1 MKTRVYISEDT
12 NPYHNLA
19 VEEYLLHL
27 AEENECI
34 LYLWQNRRTVVIGR
48 NQNAL
53 KECKAHLLES
63 EGGFLARRLSG
74 GGCVYHDLGNLNFT
88 FIAKEHDYSIDR
100 QLSVIIK
107 ALETYG
113 LNCEKTGRNDICI
126 DEKKFS
132 GNAFYKHMNRCY
144 HHGTILVDVD
154 LNEMSRYLNVSA
166 EKLKAHSISSVKSR
180 IVNLKSL
187 NDKICISG
195 LQSALIQAFC
205 EIYAQH
211 RDILPEELDSS
222 QISQLT
228 EKYASCEW
236 RFGKSMEADYT
247 MERRFPWGE
256 VSILLKLKGNTVA
269 DVRVY
274 SDALE
279 GELAETIISCLTGAA
294 FERDELM
301 QAVAQAQEKLSP
313 EIQQDI
319 ICLIKN
325 QELW

>member
-1 MKTRVYISEDT
+1 MLGLVEDD
-12 NPYHNLA
+12 
-19 VEEYLLHL
+19 
-27 AEENECI
+27 ECI

-53 KECKAHLLES
+53 KECKARLLEA
-63 EGGFLARRLSG
+63 EGCFLARRLSG
-74 GGCVYHDLGNLNFT
+74 GGSVYHDLGNLNFT
-88 FIAKEHDYSIDR
+88 FLAKERDYSIDR
-100 QLSVIIK
+100 QLSVIMR

-132 GNAFYKHMNRCY
+132 GNAFYKHRSRCY

-154 LNEMSRYLNVSA
+154 LNEVSRYLNVSA
-166 EKLKAHSISSVKSR
+166 EKLKAHSVSSVKSR

-187 NDKICISG
+187 NSSICISD
-195 LQSALIQAFC
+195 LQSELIHAFC
-205 EIYAQH
+205 EIYAQN
-211 RDILPEELDSS
+211 RVIMPEELETR
-222 QISQLT
+222 QISELT
-228 EKYASCEW
+228 EKYASREW

-247 MERRFPWGE
+247 MEHRFSWGE
-256 VSILLKLKGNTVA
+256 ISILLKLKGNTVA

-279 GELAETIISCLTGAA
+279 EELAETVTSCLSGET
-294 FERDELM
+294 FERDALM
-301 QAVAQAQEKLSP
+301 HAVAQAQEKLSP

-319 ICLIKN
+319 LCLIKN